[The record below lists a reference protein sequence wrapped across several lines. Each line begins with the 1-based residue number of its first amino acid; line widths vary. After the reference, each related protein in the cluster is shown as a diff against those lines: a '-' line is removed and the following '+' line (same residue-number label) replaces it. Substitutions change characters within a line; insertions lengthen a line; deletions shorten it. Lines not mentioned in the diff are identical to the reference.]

1 MTGPFFFEVTVTGAS
16 YLTMLQDIITC
27 INDLFSDDCYFQHDG
42 VPLHYHTRARN
53 FLNAHFP
60 GRWIG

>member
-1 MTGPFFFEVTVTGAS
+1 
-16 YLTMLQDIITC
+16 
-27 INDLFSDDCYFQHDG
+27 

-60 GRWIG
+60 GRWIGWRGSVEYPPQSPGLTPLDFYLWGDLKNTVYTR